1 MERQTEVVDQTAIML
16 ENETCRLRILTYG
29 ATLQEF
35 SIQDEGWKNLILSY
49 DTLEEYMADTYYLGA
64 TIGRVAGRIE
74 NGAFDLEKMT
84 YQLPQNE
91 GNHHLHGG
99 DGLHCQFWKVEDVSA
114 DFLTL
119 RYVSPDGENG
129 YKGMLD
135 IRASFELLSDG
146 VRISYEATSDTDTV
160 CDLTNHTYF
169 NLSAGK
175 RDILQHELTLSADR
189 FAELREDLIPTGKL
203 LEVDQ
208 TPFDF
213 RLGRTLSEGSASHH
227 PQNQLVGGYDHP
239 FVFADQRKAKLY
251 DPESQ
256 RTLTL
261 FTSTPALVVYSGNQ
275 MNEETMLRE
284 GQSRKHYGVC
294 LEPQHLPDAVHHEEF
309 PSILLAAGQTYRWE
323 TVYRVEKGVSR

>member
-1 MERQTEVVDQTAIML
+1 MERQTEIVDQTTIML
-16 ENETCRLRILTYG
+16 ENDTCRLRILTYG

-35 SIQDEGWKNLILSY
+35 SIQDGGWKNLVLSY
-49 DTLEEYMADTYYLGA
+49 NSVEEYMADTYYLGA

-74 NGAFDLEKMT
+74 NGTFDIEDTT

-99 DGLHCQFWKVEDVSA
+99 EGLHCQFWKVEDVSA
-114 DFLTL
+114 DRLIL

-129 YKGMLD
+129 YKGTLD
-135 IRASFELLSDG
+135 VRATFELLADG
-146 VRISYEATSDTDTV
+146 VKINYDATSDTDTV

-169 NLSAGK
+169 NLSGGD

-189 FAELREDLIPTGKL
+189 FAELREDLIPTGQL

-213 RLGRTLSEGSASHH
+213 RLGRTLAEGPASHH
-227 PQNQLVGGYDHP
+227 YQNQLVGGYDHP

-256 RTLTL
+256 RELTL
-261 FTSTPALVVYSGNQ
+261 STTTPALVLYSGNQ
-275 MNEETMLRE
+275 MNEEMMLRE
-284 GQSRKHYGVC
+284 GRSRKHYGVC
-294 LEPQHLPDAVHHEEF
+294 LEPQHLPDAVHHEAF
-309 PSILLAAGQTYRWE
+309 SSIRLPAGQTYRWE